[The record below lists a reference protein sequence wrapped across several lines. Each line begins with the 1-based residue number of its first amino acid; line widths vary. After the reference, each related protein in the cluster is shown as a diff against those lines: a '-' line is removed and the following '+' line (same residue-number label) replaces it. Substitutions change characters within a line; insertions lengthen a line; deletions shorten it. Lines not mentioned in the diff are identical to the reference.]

1 MIQRLWSIAWALP
14 FLLLAGRVLR
24 FCATLVSSLG
34 RPMRMADCL
43 LVAREDPRWGQLV
56 AATIPLPQR
65 GPSGRRRAGRWAI
78 DPGATRWRAQDF
90 PLRHVLRMAA
100 WNAPGW
106 PYRLVRSSF
115 RPALGRV
122 LEEVAEC
129 DPEGGLSVRECM
141 YRAAL
146 SAPGWTPSPPR
157 RALRAMLG
165 SVTEAEEESSWGI
178 SRRRAIDRQLMV
190 DLVSGRGWSAA
201 SWPPSFCPACC
212 VVSDP
217 DAVFEMRGP
226 HVAQTSGGL
235 ELSNRFSPLQCEEV
249 ESEGG
254 PEDELSCQPSGR
266 PPGESHSR
274 QLRRG
279 PRAPKEVRDAEA
291 HLMRPVPQRRRTES
305 RRVLEAHAR
314 FLQIVFRRTA
324 RLAALRCS
332 RDSPSAPS
340 AWSRGGMRGLLP
352 IFRPVHRTRCAE
364 GIASPE
370 DFERQRLRSRRVL
383 MWYRQYSELLR
394 KLLGRQPEV
403 LDLFC
408 GQGGVSEGIRRAGL
422 APSGIDWQDQPMFR
436 RRFGDERFRAADA
449 YLPSVVEEALE
460 RFRAVGVGASP
471 PCQPYSTVLA
481 DGSTATASPGIPQ
494 VAALLRGTGR
504 PFWVENVL
512 GADADELPELMTI
525 LRGPMF
531 GLPVDRG
538 RRFWTSFPLH
548 LDRALIEGG
557 AQLRQRC
564 CLGPRRRWLRLD
576 PMGRPVRQPCCRG
589 NLYQKLPF

>member
-1 MIQRLWSIAWALP
+1 MSLEVPIRGVVLPWHGLVLVRVLNIEVLVFYLAWDRLSGRGPFSIFAPVGQRAGMVGCLRGDVSFGGAFACRVRLPFERRVRPCFPLALSIGGRQQVFPEVIQRLWSIAWALP

-266 PPGESHSR
+266 PPG
-274 QLRRG
+274 
-279 PRAPKEVRDAEA
+279 
-291 HLMRPVPQRRRTES
+291 
-305 RRVLEAHAR
+305 
-314 FLQIVFRRTA
+314 
-324 RLAALRCS
+324 
-332 RDSPSAPS
+332 
-340 AWSRGGMRGLLP
+340 
-352 IFRPVHRTRCAE
+352 
-364 GIASPE
+364 
-370 DFERQRLRSRRVL
+370 
-383 MWYRQYSELLR
+383 
-394 KLLGRQPEV
+394 
-403 LDLFC
+403 
-408 GQGGVSEGIRRAGL
+408 
-422 APSGIDWQDQPMFR
+422 
-436 RRFGDERFRAADA
+436 
-449 YLPSVVEEALE
+449 
-460 RFRAVGVGASP
+460 
-471 PCQPYSTVLA
+471 
-481 DGSTATASPGIPQ
+481 
-494 VAALLRGTGR
+494 
-504 PFWVENVL
+504 
-512 GADADELPELMTI
+512 
-525 LRGPMF
+525 
-531 GLPVDRG
+531 
-538 RRFWTSFPLH
+538 
-548 LDRALIEGG
+548 
-557 AQLRQRC
+557 
-564 CLGPRRRWLRLD
+564 
-576 PMGRPVRQPCCRG
+576 
-589 NLYQKLPF
+589 